1 MRWLTIV
8 VAVIALTGCSDSHDA
23 TAPDTSTNETTVAG
37 APNAYTRVM
46 AQLPPF
52 DEPASPEVT
61 AYRRATI
68 GARAARCAESRGADR
83 AVFVRANAK
92 VLELAGTVRRARL
105 LSERAAG
112 HRDGNGCPEDS
123 GPRTYFT
130 TTRTY
135 GLPAGTGA
143 SAVFAHYEGVLHYG
157 WLETSGTRDCERT
170 FAQGAAYL
178 SVDACTARRLRLTA
192 LGRTPMLIP
201 AAERPPPRP
210 FGLKYPA
217 AADQSTSTEAPSYE
231 VESGE
236 TCERGTSLDVPS
248 IILPPPPGV
257 RAELRGARIVVEW
270 SFERILGDCP
280 PTEIILSFA
289 SASSGKPAYVTRVA
303 VRGHSGTAAIS
314 VPDAVRRASVLR
326 AATESVD
333 GTRSRTVAILIR
345 RRT

>member
-8 VAVIALTGCSDSHDA
+8 VAVIVLTGCSDSHDA

-37 APNAYTRVM
+37 APNAYTRLM

-83 AVFVRANAK
+83 AAFVRANAK
-92 VLELAGTVRRARL
+92 VLEQAGIVRRARL
-105 LSERAAG
+105 RSERAVG

-130 TTRTY
+130 TNRTY
-135 GLPAGTGA
+135 GLPAGTARLPSSRTTRACSTTAGSRRAAPETASGRSRGRRLPLRRRLHRPEAQAHGA
-143 SAVFAHYEGVLHYG
+143 GPHADANPRG
-157 WLETSGTRDCERT
+157 
-170 FAQGAAYL
+170 GAAASSPVRTQVPRRCGQVHVHRVAL
-178 SVDACTARRLRLTA
+178 VRARV
-192 LGRTPMLIP
+192 GRHMR
-201 AAERPPPRP
+201 ARP
-210 FGLKYPA
+210 
-217 AADQSTSTEAPSYE
+217 
-231 VESGE
+231 
-236 TCERGTSLDVPS
+236 SLDVPS

-280 PTEIILSFA
+280 PTQIILSFA

-303 VRGHSGTAAIS
+303 VRGHSGIAAIS
-314 VPDAVRRASVLR
+314 VPDAVRGPRCSARRPSPS
-326 AATESVD
+326 T
-333 GTRSRTVAILIR
+333 GRSRTVAILIR